1 MSQIYGI
8 KSSKVQRFNNDLPVA
23 YKVFGSHTTWPDPL
37 NSWASYWEH
46 HGKRLAQPSEVICV
60 EWYIQTHQSTFQNE
74 KGVLGTA
81 ASTPYFPKNLERRTG
96 PSSSLSLPLRLDF
109 DRLFFSFLVL
119 FDLDRD
125 LDFLEPLSSSSLL
138 EDSEDELE
146 LDSDELLC
154 C

>member
-1 MSQIYGI
+1 MASNPPRY
-8 KSSKVQRFNNDLPVA
+8 SDLTMTYQLLTKFLEA
-23 YKVFGSHTTWPDPL
+23 TQLDQTL
-37 NSWASYWEH
+37 LTAEH
-46 HGKRLAQPSEVICV
+46 HIENTMVNGSLKL
-60 EWYIQTHQSTFQNE
+60 QNE

-96 PSSSLSLPLRLDF
+96 PSSSLSLPLRLDL